1 MLQHGVL
8 AATWCTLLQHAIA
21 GCSAVSQIETL
32 HTLLGDQLE
41 SLIVSVRHMLLL
53 QV

>member
-8 AATWCTLLQHAIA
+8 AETWCTLLQHAIA
-21 GCSAVSQIETL
+21 VSQIETL
-32 HTLLGDQLE
+32 HALLGDQLE